1 MGSLCIRAKSNDAI
15 IVIQKSTI
23 EALRESQDAMAGTI
37 VAKNQSIASLT
48 TIAET
53 KEEVIVILMNKLEEA
68 ELEALKWHIMAQAL
82 VHRSDPLHLCVS
94 SAA

>member
-1 MGSLCIRAKSNDAI
+1 MGSLCIRAKSKDAI
-15 IVIQKSTI
+15 IVSQKSTI

-37 VAKNQSIASLT
+37 AAKNQSIASLT

-68 ELEALKWHIMAQAL
+68 LKWHALAQAI
-82 VHRSDPLHLCVS
+82 VYP
-94 SAA
+94 AAAA